1 MGHRY
6 KESMVM
12 RKFVCAFLAA
22 VGSVAFAQAP
32 FTIVKPAEGA
42 KVRET
47 VPITLPKNS
56 VPPGSFIGVTLDGKF
71 LEATVPVLDSS
82 KKHLVYWLNTK
93 RLKVPDGWHT
103 IGVSLFAPGAGR
115 PQIAD
120 KSEVKIHVG
129 NHAGIN
135 VPANGALIR
144 YKFYPGLRASYSVT
158 IGQDQSTLSEAQ
170 NKLGGRAAE
179 LPIGTEHSRV
189 LFAVDDVRNG
199 LGLVRSQMLPYA
211 GKDYTVITLEGDE
224 QPTMHMM
231 DEFAPVY
238 RLLKPNG
245 TEVYADIPNYWGF
258 QGTGTGDVEHDLYE
272 TIPLPILPTE
282 RLQVGDS
289 WQASIALPGGTLM
302 DVIKSGKSI
311 ERIPARGTFEAVEW
325 EQGEPCAKLR
335 YELEYGMK
343 DKDSQDLTVA
353 GREFKQNDRFRF
365 QENAWVS
372 FRTGKMVRSD
382 ILIEADQKVN
392 TGGGGGGAMGGGNE
406 PQPQPAGGPGGRG
419 RMRVGGGDTNIN
431 LQTPM
436 KGGAGRGGQRGSAPA
451 GGQGGSGGGDTFVR
465 VKMYL
470 NIVLEK

>member
-1 MGHRY
+1 
-6 KESMVM
+6 
-12 RKFVCAFLAA
+12 
-22 VGSVAFAQAP
+22 
-32 FTIVKPAEGA
+32 
-42 KVRET
+42 
-47 VPITLPKNS
+47 
-56 VPPGSFIGVTLDGKF
+56 
-71 LEATVPVLDSS
+71 
-82 KKHLVYWLNTK
+82 
-93 RLKVPDGWHT
+93 
-103 IGVSLFAPGAGR
+103 
-115 PQIAD
+115 
-120 KSEVKIHVG
+120 
-129 NHAGIN
+129 
-135 VPANGALIR
+135 
-144 YKFYPGLRASYSVT
+144 
-158 IGQDQSTLSEAQ
+158 
-170 NKLGGRAAE
+170 
-179 LPIGTEHSRV
+179 
-189 LFAVDDVRNG
+189 
-199 LGLVRSQMLPYA
+199 MLPYA

-436 KGGAGRGGQRGSAPA
+436 KGGAGRGGQRGPAPA

-470 NIVLEK
+470 NMVLEK